1 MTIDANLLVGLQIG
15 WVLGMLNCM
24 ILVVIG
30 ASLSWKMYLR
40 SRPATKRG
48 GYAAEEQE

>member
-24 ILVVIG
+24 ILVLFGGYV
-30 ASLSWKMYLR
+30 SWKMYR
-40 SRPATKRG
+40 TSRPATKRG

>member
-24 ILVVIG
+24 ILALFGGYV
-30 ASLSWKMYLR
+30 SWKMYLK